1 MYSIIAVRGTAVP
14 TGDEVKMTSQGAGDP
29 FALGETI
36 EGWRACEVDGGAYID
51 GTDLIMKKGSRAVIR
66 YCDFEHTPVRMEA
79 DVEGDGTLSVQANG
93 KPLEDAE
100 QGLCEIVLTSSGDL
114 RVHSLRF
121 LPKE

>member
-1 MYSIIAVRGTAVP
+1 
-14 TGDEVKMTSQGAGDP
+14 MTSQGAGEP
-29 FALGETI
+29 FALGEQI

-51 GTDLIMKKGSRAVIR
+51 GTDLVMKKGSSAVIR
-66 YCDFEHTPVRMEA
+66 YCDFETAPVRMEVDA
-79 DVEGDGTLSVQANG
+79 EGDGALSVQANG

-114 RVHSLRF
+114 KVHSLRF